1 MNRRIAVGISIL
13 LLLALTAS
21 LFIGCGSS
29 SGNNSGTMISKA
41 AKKPGET
48 TFNKEKVMTIEGSWS
63 KLASFNGN
71 YFNSDGKNVL
81 QYFVYES
88 LFTIIRVGTGKTY
101 YQLAESIDNTENKTI
116 VHLRKNIK
124 WHDGYPFTS
133 KDIWAYYTLNN
144 KVDVLKYVQSI
155 ETPDDYTFVFNWM
168 KPAVFDEMK
177 LKLIA
182 KDLSGTVPYHI
193 YKECVDRADEL
204 LKSAKPAANPKL
216 KKAFGL
222 DLSGEL
228 EKEITENWERFKNAG
243 PKTPIGTGP
252 YKFES
257 VDDKQVIVAKNKDY
271 YDADKVYFEKLKF
284 IKGGADLAQEYAM
297 LRDGDFHLT
306 NGTPPKD
313 ILETTLAANTD
324 LVYYKM
330 FDLASYGIYFNI
342 RKSPFNEKK
351 FRQAISY
358 IIDKKKVREVGNY
371 YGKEFNSISA
381 IGFPPSMMKDYLVS
395 DMQLTDYTRNEGKA
409 ARLLSEIGWKKGSD
423 GIWVDKDGKKANFT
437 IACDVLFDTALNSA
451 QAVAEQLTEFGL
463 NTRVK
468 AVDSSIVYKNAKNGD
483 YDMLCY
489 LTDMCW
495 SMNEAWDGIKNA
507 YVSMK
512 DYTGFPDELK
522 SIGYDGKEIN
532 VYDTLNKYPYIQDPQ
547 ERKRVISELAYIYN
561 ENAYVLN
568 LFQTTYGVWI
578 NMKYI
583 DGNFPM
589 ADQMGMYNR
598 NMPVVNDPEV
608 NDRICEMNYEFQ
620 SNRNWVDGNFW
631 PR

>member
-1 MNRRIAVGISIL
+1 
-13 LLLALTAS
+13 
-21 LFIGCGSS
+21 
-29 SGNNSGTMISKA
+29 
-41 AKKPGET
+41 
-48 TFNKEKVMTIEGSWS
+48 
-63 KLASFNGN
+63 
-71 YFNSDGKNVL
+71 
-81 QYFVYES
+81 
-88 LFTIIRVGTGKTY
+88 
-101 YQLAESIDNTENKTI
+101 
-116 VHLRKNIK
+116 
-124 WHDGYPFTS
+124 
-133 KDIWAYYTLNN
+133 
-144 KVDVLKYVQSI
+144 
-155 ETPDDYTFVFNWM
+155 
-168 KPAVFDEMK
+168 
-177 LKLIA
+177 
-182 KDLSGTVPYHI
+182 
-193 YKECVDRADEL
+193 
-204 LKSAKPAANPKL
+204 
-216 KKAFGL
+216 
-222 DLSGEL
+222 
-228 EKEITENWERFKNAG
+228 
-243 PKTPIGTGP
+243 
-252 YKFES
+252 
-257 VDDKQVIVAKNKDY
+257 
-271 YDADKVYFEKLKF
+271 
-284 IKGGADLAQEYAM
+284 
-297 LRDGDFHLT
+297 
-306 NGTPPKD
+306 
-313 ILETTLAANTD
+313 
-324 LVYYKM
+324 
-330 FDLASYGIYFNI
+330 
-342 RKSPFNEKK
+342 
-351 FRQAISY
+351 
-358 IIDKKKVREVGNY
+358 
-371 YGKEFNSISA
+371 
-381 IGFPPSMMKDYLVS
+381 MMKDYLVS